1 MNRLKRIILTFSL
14 ALTSS
19 LIAQITV
26 SGTVMDASTGEA
38 LPGANVVVEGTNKG
52 SAADANGKFT
62 IGDVSNGSTLT
73 ASMIGYKDMSM
84 SVSRT
89 INFSLE
95 PSAIKM
101 TGLDVIAPK
110 AKLRETPV
118 AFSDIDREDLELRV
132 ASQDLNMIL
141 NETPGVYASH
151 QGGGAGDS
159 KVNVRGFDQRNTAI
173 LINGVPVNDMENGWV
188 YWSNWDAMARFVA
201 PRPRWTWIE
210 LVTSAIPSQFDQ
222 YTHPFSISL
231 TGTPFISIA
240 VFL

>member
-38 LPGANVVVEGTNKG
+38 LPGANVVVEGTSKG

-73 ASMIGYKDMSM
+73 ASMIGYEDMSL

-89 INFSLE
+89 INFSLK

-110 AKLRETPV
+110 A
-118 AFSDIDREDLELRV
+118 
-132 ASQDLNMIL
+132 
-141 NETPGVYASH
+141 
-151 QGGGAGDS
+151 
-159 KVNVRGFDQRNTAI
+159 
-173 LINGVPVNDMENGWV
+173 
-188 YWSNWDAMARFVA
+188 
-201 PRPRWTWIE
+201 
-210 LVTSAIPSQFDQ
+210 
-222 YTHPFSISL
+222 
-231 TGTPFISIA
+231 
-240 VFL
+240 